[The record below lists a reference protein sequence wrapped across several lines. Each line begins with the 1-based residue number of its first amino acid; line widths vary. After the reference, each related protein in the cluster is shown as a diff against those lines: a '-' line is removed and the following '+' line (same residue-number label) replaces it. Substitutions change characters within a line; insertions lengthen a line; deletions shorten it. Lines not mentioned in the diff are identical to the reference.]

1 MPRVVEKFV
10 ETLAA
15 PAGGYGK
22 YYLVRRTP
30 DQYCLYKCM

>member
-15 PAGGYGK
+15 PTGGCGK
-22 YYLVRRTP
+22 YYLIRRTT
-30 DQYCLYKCM
+30 DQHCFYKYM